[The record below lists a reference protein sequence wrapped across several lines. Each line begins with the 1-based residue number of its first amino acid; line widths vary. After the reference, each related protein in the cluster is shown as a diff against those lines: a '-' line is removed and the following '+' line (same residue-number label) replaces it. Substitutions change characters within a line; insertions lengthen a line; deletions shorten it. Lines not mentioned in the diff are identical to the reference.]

1 MNRLLIVALI
11 TSAVCVASAWAQDSG
26 STTGMAEQTPQQ
38 NVSPAAVAERAPS
51 TWINAA
57 RVRHGE
63 LIQARVNN
71 PRIGEPA
78 GTLAGL
84 TGSGIVGS
92 TGGLSGLLDLLTQF
106 TGGTSTPSTGDSGD
120 ATGGTSG
127 TSLADLLALRD
138 QLLGE
143 NGETGKPSTQAQ
155 VGDGQTYSGAIARL
169 PKIEPRSQE
178 PVEEGKFL
186 ARWAESMTQTVFTA
200 LAIGFQSSDFI
211 DFLKDAL
218 RPVFFPLQSGTDG
231 SGSGVDNPD
240 GSDGSGSIV

>member
-1 MNRLLIVALI
+1 
-11 TSAVCVASAWAQDSG
+11 
-26 STTGMAEQTPQQ
+26 MAEQTPQQ
-38 NVSPAAVAERAPS
+38 NASPAAVAERAPG

-57 RVRHGE
+57 RVRHSE

-78 GTLAGL
+78 GTLEGL

-106 TGGTSTPSTGDSGD
+106 AGGTSTPSTGDSGD

-127 TSLADLLALRD
+127 TSGTSLADLLALRD

-143 NGETGKPSTQAQ
+143 SGETGETGKSSTQAQ

-178 PVEEGKFL
+178 PVQERKFL